1 MNDNM
6 IVLYQE
12 RETNFTHNGICV
24 LNNICIKA
32 EIEEE
37 LNGIYNLNLEFLIHN
52 NNTWKE
58 ITEDRIIKVNSY
70 YTDQLFRI
78 VNTRLVGRN
87 KLKVFCRHIFFDLG
101 KNYLEDI
108 RAENRSGASA
118 LEYFLR
124 NTIDQHPFTC
134 TSDITD
140 INTLYAVN
148 MGFLEMLN
156 GDRDNTFISRWGG
169 EIEIN
174 NFNFSINKRRG
185 QDRGVQIRY
194 GKNMLSIERYINRE
208 SIITRVKPFGFDGI
222 TLDKGEFVESP
233 LINKYP
239 VGITTKVKFEDIK
252 VKRDPNNNEEEGFET
267 LPEAQRAL
275 REEARKLFDEL
286 DLDKPKTTYKVDF
299 ISLEDTDQYKTAAI
313 LERCWL
319 GDTVT
324 IIDEDLGI
332 DIKNRIVSYKFDCLS
347 NRYVELVLG
356 NKLETIF
363 NVLDNN
369 LTNGNSNDSTG
380 SGSAGGDIGNGNIDI
395 DKILQQAQENAKQL
409 MENGIVDSHV
419 VVRKNEIL
427 IMEDTTDIAQAK
439 RLVRANRNGIFCLT
453 EGYNSTPKT
462 AITADG
468 INATAIT
475 FGELNG
481 RLIMAD
487 TIEANALT
495 VNAVKKIREDLVT
508 QVQLKVEVDK
518 INLKVSSIEQTKLY
532 TLFINPINGTSF
544 RVGVDE
550 LILKAQIQEQEL
562 TGEVT
567 DISNTID
574 PRRVTWIRKSSD
586 EAGDIEWNKKYESGA
601 RQIKITRADLVK
613 NTANFACQLHD
624 GKGNVLAKG
633 FL

>member
-58 ITEDRIIKVNSY
+58 IIEDRIIKINSY
-70 YTDQLFRI
+70 YKDQLFRI
-78 VNTRLVGRN
+78 VETRLSGRN

-108 RAENRSGASA
+108 RAENKSGASA

-124 NTIDQHPFTC
+124 NTIDIHPFTC

-208 SIITRVKPFGFDGI
+208 SVVTRLKPFGFDGI

-239 VGITTKVKFEDIK
+239 VGITTNIKFEDIK
-252 VKRDPNNNEEEGFET
+252 VKRDPNAEEEEGFAT
-267 LPEAQRAL
+267 LAEAQRAL
-275 REEARKLFDEL
+275 REEARKLFEEL

-324 IIDEDLGI
+324 ITDEDLGI

-369 LTNGNSNDSTG
+369 LSNGNSNDSTG
-380 SGSAGGDIGNGNIDI
+380 GFGGGDIGNGNIDI

-409 MENGIVDSHV
+409 MESGIVDSHV

-439 RLVRANRNGIFCLT
+439 RMVRANRNGIFCLT

-495 VNAVKKIREDLVT
+495 INAVKKIREDLVT
-508 QVQLKVEVDK
+508 QTQLKVEVDK

-544 RVGVDE
+544 RPGVDE
-550 LILKAQIQEQEL
+550 LILKAVINEQQAL
-562 TGEVT
+562 TGKVEDVS
-567 DISNTID
+567 DIID
-574 PRRVTWIRKSSD
+574 PRRIKWVRKSPD
-586 EAGDIEWNKKYESGA
+586 ESGDIQWNKKYESGA
-601 RQIKITRADLVK
+601 RQITIRREDLVK
-613 NTANFACQLHD
+613 GSASFICQLHD
-624 GKGNVLAKG
+624 YSGMILAEG

>member
-1 MNDNM
+1 MNENM

-12 RETNFTHNGICV
+12 RETNFTNNGIYV

-52 NNTWKE
+52 NDIWKE
-58 ITEDRIIKVNSY
+58 IIEDRIIKINSY

-78 VNTRLVGRN
+78 VETRLSGRN

-124 NTIDQHPFTC
+124 NTIDPHPFTC
-134 TSDITD
+134 SSDITD

-156 GDRDNTFISRWGG
+156 GDRDNTFIARWGG

-194 GKNMLSIERYINRE
+194 GKNMLSIERYVNRE
-208 SIITRVKPFGFDGI
+208 SIVTRLKPFGFDGI
-222 TLDKGEFVESP
+222 TLDKGEFVESS

-239 VGITTKVKFEDIK
+239 VGITTNIKFEDIK
-252 VKRDPNNNEEEGFET
+252 VKRDPNAEEEEGFAT
-267 LPEAQRAL
+267 LAEAQRAL

-299 ISLEDTDQYKTAAI
+299 ISLEDTDQYKTSAI

-324 IIDEDLGI
+324 IIDDDLGI
-332 DIKNRIVSYKFDCLS
+332 NIKNRIVSYKFDCLS
-347 NRYVELVLG
+347 NRYIELVLG

-369 LTNGNSNDSTG
+369 LSNGNSNDSTG

-409 MENGIVDSHV
+409 MEGGIVDSHV

-439 RLVRANRNGIFCLT
+439 RLIRANRNGIFCLT
-453 EGYNSTPKT
+453 EGYHSTPVT
-462 AITADG
+462 AVTADG
-468 INATAIT
+468 INANCIT

-508 QVQLKVEVDK
+508 QAQLKVEVDK

-532 TLFINPINGTSF
+532 QLLINPVNGTSF
-544 RVGVDE
+544 RIGVDE

-586 EAGDIEWNKKYESGA
+586 EAGDIEWNKKYENGA
-601 RQIKITRADLVK
+601 RQIKITRADLVG